1 MAIALRI
8 ASSYGVVL
16 MFADLQRKWDD
27 LCTQCG
33 QCCYKRDRVQGELVI
48 DRNSPCQFLDTDTQ
62 LCTVYESRLSTCANC
77 KRLTI
82 FHALFSPYL
91 PDDCGYVEKFRK
103 WRRPANA
110 HQCSAAQTAAP
121 DGSTEAPSDGAP
133 RS

>member
-1 MAIALRI
+1 MR
-8 ASSYGVVL
+8 S

-33 QCCYKRDRVQGELVI
+33 QCCYRRDRVQGELVI
-48 DRNSPCQFLDTDTQ
+48 DRSSPCRFLDTETQ

-77 KRLTI
+77 KRLTV

-91 PDDCGYVEKFRK
+91 PDDCGYVEKLRI
-103 WRRPANA
+103 WRRPASDR
-110 HQCSAAQTAAP
+110 QRAAGQSAAP
-121 DGSTEAPSDGAP
+121 DGSTAAPPDTAP